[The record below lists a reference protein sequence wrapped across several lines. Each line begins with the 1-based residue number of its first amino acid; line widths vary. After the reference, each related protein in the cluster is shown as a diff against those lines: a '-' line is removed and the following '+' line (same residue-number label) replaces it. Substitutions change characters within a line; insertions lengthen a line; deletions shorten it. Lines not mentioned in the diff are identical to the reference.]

1 MVGVECAAEC
11 LAVEP
16 VHPGT
21 GSSADENARLGAQGT
36 WRRLYRVLPSFTEFY
51 RVLPRW
57 ALFSGATL
65 TRSGPSSIQSFKE
78 KGPYFRP
85 LFVELP

>member
-1 MVGVECAAEC
+1 MKMLGSEHKVRGVVFTEF
-11 LAVEP
+11 
-16 VHPGT
+16 
-21 GSSADENARLGAQGT
+21 
-36 WRRLYRVLPSFTEFY
+36 YRVLPSFTEFY